1 VQQAALDELA
11 AAPPLIGVG
20 YASDMRLYCERS
32 IPCVLFG
39 PSGLRLAHAVDE
51 HVSIAELA
59 IVARVI
65 ARSALA
71 FGTR

>member
-1 VQQAALDELA
+1 MSAAVD
-11 AAPPLIGVG
+11 
-20 YASDMRLYCERS
+20 SDMRLYCERG

-51 HVSIAELA
+51 HVSIDELA
-59 IVARVI
+59 TLARVI

-71 FGTR
+71 FQ